1 MLVEEDKQALILC
14 PDKMKG
20 GELMGFVKVPEML
33 TPEIIKALAGN
44 AYTCKNEPSPK
55 EEMAA
60 ALREYFKADKKWS
73 KKEDK
78 KSEPKEFWND
88 EECCCPKKVK
98 FIFALNNAAIINV
111 NAACEED
118 NAPA

>member
-1 MLVEEDKQALILC
+1 
-14 PDKMKG
+14 
-20 GELMGFVKVPEML
+20 MGFVRVPEML

-44 AYTCKNEPSPK
+44 VYTCKSEPSPK

-60 ALREYFKADKKWS
+60 TLREYFKADKKCN

-78 KSEPKEFWND
+78 KSEPKELLGD

-98 FIFALNNAAIINV
+98 FIFVLNNAAIINV
-111 NAACEED
+111 NAACEEE
-118 NAPA
+118 NTPA